1 MRRSRRLMLLTYPS
15 AWRERYGSELMSV
28 IEAESNSNRIP
39 WRVRRDVVSA
49 GLALRLRSSG
59 LIADDVPPESRAR
72 AGLLLVLS
80 AWSAIVVAG
89 VGLQET
95 SEHWQSFTPAS
106 ERAVPA
112 AAFGGVMAA
121 AAVGSAAV
129 LFGILLIAGPLIAF
143 LRSGGWRDVRRPIIR
158 AVCSTLVAAAVLAVV
173 VAWAHQLPPN
183 QRDESNAFYAVACV
197 ALALCTIW
205 AIAAWTLAAVAVA
218 RRLDL
223 TPTTLR
229 RQAWLAVTVSL
240 AMVAI
245 TAATTIWWVTIADAA
260 PGFLGGDVPVTML
273 VLVLTMLAATS
284 AAATGAARSLRTTRL
299 IEP

>member
-1 MRRSRRLMLLTYPS
+1 MLFTYPS

-28 IEAESNSNRIP
+28 IEAESSSDRIP
-39 WRVRRDVVSA
+39 WRVRLDVVLA
-49 GLALRLRSSG
+49 GLSLRLRSSG
-59 LIADDVPPESRAR
+59 LVADDVPPESRAR

-129 LFGILLIAGPLIAF
+129 LFGILLISRPLIAF
-143 LRSGGWRDVRRPIIR
+143 LRAGGWVSVRRPIVR
-158 AVCSTLVAAAVLAVV
+158 AACSTLATAVVLAVV
-173 VAWAHQLPPN
+173 VAWAHELPAT
-183 QRDESNAFYAVACV
+183 QRDGSNLLYAVSYL
-197 ALALCTIW
+197 ALAACTIW

-223 TPTTLR
+223 TATTLR
-229 RQAWLAVTVSL
+229 RETWLAVTVSL

-245 TAATTIWWVTIADAA
+245 TAATTIWWVTIAHAA

-273 VLVLTMLAATS
+273 TLVLTMLAATS
-284 AAATGAARSLRTTRL
+284 AAATGALRSLRTTRL

>member
-1 MRRSRRLMLLTYPS
+1 MLFTYPS

-28 IEAESNSNRIP
+28 IEAESSSDRIP
-39 WRVRRDVVSA
+39 WRVRLDVVLA
-49 GLALRLRSSG
+49 GLSLRLRSSG
-59 LIADDVPPESRAR
+59 LVADDVPPESRAR

-129 LFGILLIAGPLIAF
+129 LFGILLISRPLIAF
-143 LRSGGWRDVRRPIIR
+143 LRAGGWVSVRRPIVR
-158 AVCSTLVAAAVLAVV
+158 AACSTLATAVVLAVV
-173 VAWAHQLPPN
+173 VAWAHELPAT
-183 QRDESNAFYAVACV
+183 QRDGSNLLYAVSYL
-197 ALALCTIW
+197 ALAACTIW

-218 RRLDL
+218 RCLDL
-223 TPTTLR
+223 TATTLR
-229 RQAWLAVTVSL
+229 RETWLAVTVSL

-245 TAATTIWWVTIADAA
+245 TAATTIWWVTIAHAA

-273 VLVLTMLAATS
+273 TLVLTMLAATS
-284 AAATGAARSLRTTRL
+284 AAATGALRSLRTTRL

>member
-1 MRRSRRLMLLTYPS
+1 MLFTYPS

-28 IEAESNSNRIP
+28 IEAESSSDRIP
-39 WRVRRDVVSA
+39 WRVRLDVVLA
-49 GLALRLRSSG
+49 GLSLRLRSSG
-59 LIADDVPPESRAR
+59 LVADDVPPESRAR

-89 VGLQET
+89 IGLQET

-106 ERAVPA
+106 ERGVPA
-112 AAFGGVMAA
+112 AAFGGVIAA

-129 LFGILLIAGPLIAF
+129 LFGILLVARPLIAF
-143 LRSGGWRDVRRPIIR
+143 LRAGGWMSVRRPIVR
-158 AVCSTLVAAAVLAVV
+158 AACSTLATAVVLAVV
-173 VAWAHQLPPN
+173 VAWAHELPGT
-183 QRDESNAFYAVACV
+183 QRDGSNLPYAVSYL
-197 ALALCTIW
+197 ALAACTIW
-205 AIAAWTLAAVAVA
+205 TIAAWTLAAVAVA

-223 TPTTLR
+223 TATILR
-229 RQAWLAVTVSL
+229 REAWLAVTVSL

-245 TAATTIWWVTIADAA
+245 TAATTVWWVTIAAAA

-273 VLVLTMLAATS
+273 VLLLTMLAATGT
-284 AAATGAARSLRTTRL
+284 AATGAARSLRTTRL